1 MISHY
6 LGIALVKFA
15 RSPFTTMANI
25 LTLALGLA
33 CFLGAYGIATYWQ
46 SADRYH
52 ANADRLYVV
61 GQTVSYADREV
72 ATTTGMSS
80 STVARYLTTDF
91 PEIER
96 TARAMT
102 ERDVAVASG
111 ASKALLD
118 VGVVDPSFLEMF
130 DFEFL
135 EGSREDALRDP
146 TGAILTQ
153 QAAERLFG
161 SSPALGESVTINN
174 TRQASVTGVIAPV
187 RQPSIMGSG
196 QNAVFSFDVLAQWS
210 ATPSA
215 ARLDERDNWM
225 AIRGFTFITLAEGA
239 SIDALNRRLSDFVS
253 SRVPPRQ
260 LQGGEFG
267 LAAFPISNLTTLRLD
282 SLLFSNSAVGL
293 SALLVLLGLAVMTL
307 VVAGVNYANLAT
319 AQAISRAKEIG
330 MRKVV
335 GASRSQVAL
344 QSWIESLL
352 LTSVAAIVAVG
363 LLSFAAPSVE
373 TSTGIN
379 ALFFLG
385 QGYKPI
391 LAILALVLL
400 VGFAAGAY
408 PALVMSRVRP
418 IEALQAGRSRTG
430 SRFVQS
436 TLVVVQFAS
445 ASFLLI
451 LVTVTQMQRAHLE
464 AKALAHHGDPI
475 VFLNDLRPIDVDYET
490 LKAQLA
496 RVAGVETISAVEW
509 LPWMAGGMVTALS
522 RSADDAASRTTAYMK
537 RVDYDYFSAMD
548 INMVA
553 GRPFDPN
560 QDLPRQQVTGAAQM
574 RSIIIDEM
582 FARRLGFPTAQE
594 AVGEIVYFPPQP
606 MAGRPAA
613 PATVI
618 GVAEAEVTRLEATDV
633 SGQVYEL
640 LPVSSAGRLFP
651 VVRIQHSALSDA
663 VTGLTRAWDSVA
675 PRVPAQVR
683 FLDELFAASFR
694 EHERINRL
702 FMLLAGT
709 ALIIAAIGQLGIG
722 VHVTNRRRHE
732 IGVRKVLGS
741 SSLGI
746 VRLLLVDLAKPVL
759 IANMIAWP
767 FAYLAAQAYLQAFGE
782 RMSLT
787 PLPFLLGLVATLVV
801 AWASVC
807 AEVLKAARI
816 RPAEVLRHA

>member
-1 MISHY
+1 MIYHY
-6 LGIALVKFA
+6 LAIALVKFA

-33 CFLGAYGIATYWQ
+33 CYLGAYGITTYWQ

-80 STVARYLTTDF
+80 STVARYLTADF

-111 ASKALLD
+111 ESKALLN
-118 VGVVDPSFLEMF
+118 VGVVDRSFLEMF

-135 EGSREDALRDP
+135 EGSREDALGDP
-146 TGAILTQ
+146 TGVILTQ

-196 QNAVFSFDVLAQWS
+196 QNAVFSFDVLAQWTG
-210 ATPSA
+210 TPSA

-239 SIDALNRRLSDFVS
+239 SIEALNRRLSDFVS

-267 LAAFPISNLTTLRLD
+267 LAVFPISDLTTLRLD

-373 TSTGIN
+373 TSTGIDV
-379 ALFFLG
+379 LFFLG
-385 QGYKPI
+385 QGRQPI
-391 LAILALVLL
+391 IAILALVLL

-430 SRFVQS
+430 SRLVQS
-436 TLVVVQFAS
+436 TLVIVQFAS

-475 VFLNDLRPIDVDYET
+475 VFLNDLRPIEVDYET

-496 RVAGVETISAVEW
+496 RVPGVETISAVEW

-522 RSADDAASRTTAYMK
+522 RSAEGAASRTTAYMK

-560 QDLPRQQVTGAAQM
+560 QDLPRQQAAGAAQM

-613 PATVI
+613 PAIVI

-651 VVRIQHSALSDA
+651 VVRIQHSAISDA
-663 VTGLTRAWDSVA
+663 VTGVTRAWDSIA

-683 FLDELFAASFR
+683 FLDELFGASFR

-722 VHVTNRRRHE
+722 VHVTTRRRHE

-759 IANMIAWP
+759 IANIIAWP